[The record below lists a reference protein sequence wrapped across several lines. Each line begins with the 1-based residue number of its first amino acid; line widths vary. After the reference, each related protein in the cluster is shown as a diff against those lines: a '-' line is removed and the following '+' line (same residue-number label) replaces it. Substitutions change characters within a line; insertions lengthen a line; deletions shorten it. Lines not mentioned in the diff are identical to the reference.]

1 MSGTTNADARLEL
14 TALPGIGEVL
24 PGCDLGDLLV
34 RAMAAAGLDPRHQDV
49 LVIAQKAVSK
59 AEGRFVDL
67 ASVQPSARACE
78 LARITGKDPR
88 LVEVVLGESTEVLRA
103 KPNVM
108 ITRHRLGLVMAQAG
122 VDRSNVPGA
131 DRVLLLPLD
140 PDRSAATLRD
150 SLLATHG
157 VEVGVIV
164 SDSFGRPW
172 RLGTTNVA
180 IGAAGVPALWDR
192 RGEMDRED
200 RRLETTQVAWADAVA
215 AAAGIAMGE
224 AAEGTPAVLV
234 RGLHWSLPAQP
245 ARTLLRPTDE
255 DMFR

>member
-1 MSGTTNADARLEL
+1 VSSTATVDPAFQIR
-14 TALPGIGEVL
+14 ALPGIGEIL
-24 PGCDLGDLLV
+24 PGCDLAQLL
-34 RAMAAAGLDPRHQDV
+34 LDALDSAVLRLEPQDV
-49 LVIAQKAVSK
+49 LVVAQKAVSK
-59 AEGRFVDL
+59 AEDRFVRL
-67 ASVQPSARACE
+67 EAVRPSARAQH

-88 LVEVVLGESTEVLRA
+88 IVEVILGESTEVLRA

-122 VDRSNVPGA
+122 VDRSNVPGGE
-131 DRVLLLPLD
+131 RVLLLPLD
-140 PDRSAATLRD
+140 PDWSAEMLRQR
-150 SLLATHG
+150 LVAAHG
-157 VEVGVIV
+157 AEVGVIV
-164 SDSFGRPW
+164 TDSFGRPW

-192 RGEMDRED
+192 RGEADREG

-215 AAAGIAMGE
+215 AAAGLAMGE

-234 RGLHWSLPAQP
+234 RGLRWTLPAQT
-245 ARTLLRPTDE
+245 ASTLLRPLGE

>member
-1 MSGTTNADARLEL
+1 VSSTTNADTRVEL
-14 TALPGIGEVL
+14 RALPGIGEIL
-24 PGCDLGDLLV
+24 PGCDLANLLSG
-34 RAMAAAGLDPRHQDV
+34 AMADAGLALRPQDV
-49 LVIAQKAVSK
+49 LVVAQKAVSK

-67 ASVQPSARACE
+67 DAVRPSARACE

-140 PDRSAATLRD
+140 PDRSAAALRER
-150 SLLATHG
+150 LAAIHG

-192 RGEMDRED
+192 RGETDREG

-234 RGLHWSLPAQP
+234 RGLRWSLPAQP